1 MRLMDGPTAGQQGDP
16 GLCRK
21 LHLSHLLA
29 AAGFF
34 FFKNAKR
41 KASRLSEKSSLLPV
55 PGESS
60 CHANATKPLPTLPVD
75 FFIWSNRKDALS
87 KALSTPS
94 STFLFFVAPERKL
107 RDSNTCSHTPSSA
120 KTKLHTTKL
129 FVQSSSGVVD
139 VFRLKVGARKKTQ
152 RLYSSVSSPIGAS
165 ILFHPS
171 IHFPSFCWKSSEA
184 EREDVGCTTGEPR
197 PGGFGG
203 GQEGALTFFFFC
215 CHLSAW

>member
-107 RDSNTCSHTPSSA
+107 RDSNTCSHTHRAPQKQNYTQQKFLFSRHPESL
-120 KTKLHTTKL
+120 TSLDLKLGQGKKHRGFILL
-129 FVQSSSGVVD
+129 FLPQ
-139 VFRLKVGARKKTQ
+139 
-152 RLYSSVSSPIGAS
+152 
-165 ILFHPS
+165 
-171 IHFPSFCWKSSEA
+171 
-184 EREDVGCTTGEPR
+184 
-197 PGGFGG
+197 
-203 GQEGALTFFFFC
+203 
-215 CHLSAW
+215 

>member
-1 MRLMDGPTAGQQGDP
+1 M
-16 GLCRK
+16 
-21 LHLSHLLA
+21 
-29 AAGFF
+29 
-34 FFKNAKR
+34 
-41 KASRLSEKSSLLPV
+41 SEKSSLLPV

-203 GQEGALTFFFFC
+203 GQEGASTFFVLFCFFVAIC
-215 CHLSAW
+215 RHGEAAALPPPVPLTDAGRRCEFERCWNHQSGRKTASETGV